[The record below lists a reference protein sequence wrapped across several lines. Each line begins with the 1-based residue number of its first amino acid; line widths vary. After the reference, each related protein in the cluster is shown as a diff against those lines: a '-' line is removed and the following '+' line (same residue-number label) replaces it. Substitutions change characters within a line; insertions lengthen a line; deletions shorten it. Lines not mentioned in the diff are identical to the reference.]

1 MGVFLTHGTLYHA
14 KAFTSLSKKVMLPA
28 YIVVTISLVAG
39 FRILDFSQNVRFDER
54 PHRK

>member
-1 MGVFLTHGTLYHA
+1 MEHCFMPKPSQVCL
-14 KAFTSLSKKVMLPA
+14 KKVMLPA

-54 PHRK
+54 PRRK